1 MAFAFS
7 NLVNTTENANKILLR
22 DRQIVSEPALI
33 PLEY

>member
-7 NLVNTTENANKILLR
+7 NLVNTIENANKILR
-22 DRQIVSEPALI
+22 NRQIVSEPALI